1 MTAPRTQFDRFY
13 SRIKNHP
20 LVAFLLVLGT
30 IIIALSILTD
40 AAKNLLGLVR
50 QEKRPA
56 INGKWQATVTYDWPN
71 AKYAET
77 FTFGGDGEE
86 LQGTASFLERK
97 RGILEGQVKKDQILF
112 ITKTQE
118 VLGVEE
124 NINEN
129 IHRYKGKIFRD
140 EIKFIMQ
147 TEGGYS
153 EHIPIEFT
161 AKRVSDSSL
170 QAPHLSGQISLAN
183 SNNEYLSFLRLLIP
197 LSR

>member
-1 MTAPRTQFDRFY
+1 MNAPRTQFDRFHA
-13 SRIKNHP
+13 RIKNHP

-30 IIIALSILTD
+30 VIIALSTFTD

-56 INGKWQATVTYDWPN
+56 INGKWQATVTYNWPN
-71 AKYAET
+71 AEYAET
-77 FTFGGDGEE
+77 FTFGGEGEE

-97 RGILEGQVKKDQILF
+97 RGILEGQVKKDQLQF

-118 VLGVEE
+118 VLGDEE
-124 NINEN
+124 NIKEN

-153 EHIPIEFT
+153 GHIPIEFT
-161 AKRVSDSSL
+161 ATRVSDSSL
-170 QAPHLSGQISLAN
+170 QAP
-183 SNNEYLSFLRLLIP
+183 P
-197 LSR
+197 